1 MDDAMAQTVYAEE
14 NQLDSR
20 TEARSGLAG
29 GARDSSWGTCGVG
42 AHGGDARR
50 TWER

>member
-1 MDDAMAQTVYAEE
+1 MDDAMAQTVYMEE
-14 NQLDSR
+14 HQLDSR
-20 TEARSGLAG
+20 TEARSGLVS

-50 TWER
+50 TGER